1 MIVELM
7 SALLCKQSFSLD
19 QSRASMPLSC
29 CAQGGVRASPYL
41 SAEHMLMSAA
51 TCAGE
56 ATQPAPEAGR
66 STNASPQQAC
76 ICLLSTG

>member
-1 MIVELM
+1 MTNKLM
-7 SALLCKQSFSLD
+7 RALLCKQSFSLD

-41 SAEHMLMSAA
+41 SAEHMLTSAA

-56 ATQPAPEAGR
+56 AAQRLR
-66 STNASPQQAC
+66 SSCA
-76 ICLLSTG
+76 